1 MKTIGF
7 IDYYID
13 EWHANE
19 YPNFIKAYNEKN
31 GTDYGVK
38 YVWAEIDKEGGVS
51 TDDWCKKYGAEKC
64 ESIAELCAKSDYVI
78 LLSPDNPE
86 KHLDYARQ
94 MFEAKKS
101 GYIDKT
107 FAPDYETAVKIYDL
121 AKENGVKFFTS
132 SALRY
137 ATELDE
143 FAGQTKNAFI
153 VGSGGY
159 FEVYIIH
166 MLEMAVKCVGVG
178 ATSLKFSQFADQ
190 KWLDINYKDG
200 RHVRIVQS
208 PFFPFAFAATKEGKN
223 TELITVKSDFFGGLI
238 ADVLR
243 FFEEGTLSFNP
254 EETLEV
260 IKLRGYAIKA
270 SQEPDKEIEI
280 L

>member
-19 YPNFIKAYNEKN
+19 YPNFIKEHNEKH
-31 GTDYGVK
+31 GTDYAVK
-38 YVWAEIDKEGGVS
+38 YVWAEIDKPNGITTQE
-51 TDDWCKKYGAEKC
+51 WCKKYGALRC
-64 ESIAELCAKSDYVI
+64 ESIAELCAKADYVI

-86 KHLDYARQ
+86 KHLEYAKQ

-107 FAPDYETAVKIYDL
+107 FAPDYETAVKIYEL
-121 AKENGVKFFTS
+121 AKEHGVEFFSS

-153 VGSGGY
+153 VGSGGL

-166 MLEMAVKCVGVG
+166 MLEMAVKMVGVG
-178 ATSLKFSQFADQ
+178 ARSVKFTSFADQ
-190 KWLDINYKDG
+190 NWLDINYHDD

-223 TELITVKSDFFGGLI
+223 TELINVTSPFFNNLI
-238 ADVLR
+238 ADILR
-243 FFEEGTLSFNP
+243 YFEEGTLSFDS
-254 EETLEV
+254 EQTLEV
-260 IKLRGYAIKA
+260 MKLRGGAIKA
-270 SQEPDKEIEI
+270 SKSPDKEII